1 MFGKTVQAAVAF
13 LMFALPAVPALA
25 QHEHPEGM
33 PEMSAEEKAM
43 MEAWEKA
50 TTPGDPHALL
60 AEAEGEWTFTMKMW
74 MAPDAPPQ
82 TSEGTATRRMILGGR
97 HLEEVVRGEVM
108 GQSFEGHGLTGYDNV
123 SGQYWSTWVDN
134 MTTGLMTMEGEFDEE
149 SKTFQWTG
157 TSNDPLTGAAKT
169 TTMHSRRDDQ
179 GREVTEFW
187 EEQGGEK
194 VKTMEL
200 VYTRK

>member
-13 LMFALPAVPALA
+13 LMLALPAVPALA

-50 TTPGDPHALL
+50 ATPGDPHARL
-60 AEAEGEWTFTMKMW
+60 AQGEGDWNLTITMW
-74 MAPDAPPQ
+74 MAPGTPP
-82 TSEGTATRRMILGGR
+82 EVAHGTATRKMILGGR
-97 HLEEVVRGEVM
+97 HLEEVVNGEVM
-108 GQSFEGHGLTGYDNV
+108 GQPFEGHGLTGYDNV

-134 MTTGLMTMEGEFDEE
+134 MTTGLTVMEGEYDDE

-157 TSNDPLTGAAKT
+157 TSNDPMTGAAKT
-169 TTMHSRRDDQ
+169 TTMVGRHDEQ
-179 GREVTEFW
+179 GREIVEFW
-187 EEQGGEK
+187 EERGGEK
-194 VKTMEL
+194 VKTMEI
-200 VYTRK
+200 VYTRE